1 MLETL
6 KGEYT
11 AIILDL
17 AGTGKA
23 KLLKV
28 VRGLIK
34 QAELQRLPKNWENRV
49 GMILSAFHLSPLT
62 PL

>member
-6 KGEYT
+6 KREYT

-17 AGTGKA
+17 AGKVNA

-28 VRGLIK
+28 VRGMIK
-34 QAELQRLPKNWENRV
+34 QAELQPLPQDWGNRV
-49 GMILSAFHLSPLT
+49 GKILSAFRMYPLT
-62 PL
+62 LF